1 MRPDWLYAFIR
12 GPIQI
17 RPWLSVRMPTFGL
30 DDKNVNGV
38 ISYFQAVSNTLQ
50 PFRTYDVAKTDN
62 TVGKELFEKLQ
73 CQKCHVLGAIPK
85 DQPTSNLAP
94 DLRMVHDRL
103 NPDWLLPWLKNP
115 ASFLPGTR
123 MTQFWP
129 DYPKSPYPEL
139 GGDADAQMRAVIAH
153 LESLR
158 GGPSPRNGGPAA
170 TN

>member
-1 MRPDWLYAFIR
+1 
-12 GPIQI
+12 
-17 RPWLSVRMPTFGL
+17 MPTFGL
-30 DDKNVNGV
+30 DDQNLNGV
-38 ISYFQAVSNTLQ
+38 IHYFQAVSNNLEQ
-50 PFRTYDVAKTDN
+50 FRTYDVVAKEN
-62 TVGKELFEKLQ
+62 PAGKALFEKLQ
-73 CQKCHVLGAIPK
+73 CQKCHVLGTIPK

-129 DYPKSPYPEL
+129 DYPKSPYPDL
-139 GGDADAQMRAVIAH
+139 GGDADAQMRAVVAH
-153 LESLR
+153 MESLR
-158 GGPSPRNGGPAA
+158 GGPTPRKPGAGATAA

>member
-1 MRPDWLYAFIR
+1 M
-12 GPIQI
+12 
-17 RPWLSVRMPTFGL
+17 
-30 DDKNVNGV
+30 
-38 ISYFQAVSNTLQ
+38 
-50 PFRTYDVAKTDN
+50 
-62 TVGKELFEKLQ
+62 LFEELK

-94 DLRMVHDRL
+94 DLRMVSDRL

-115 ASFLPGTR
+115 AAFLPGTR

-129 DYPKSPYPEL
+129 ADTFPKSPYPDL

-153 LESLR
+153 LLTLK
-158 GGPSPRNGGPAA
+158 GGPSPRKGGSGAVAAAA